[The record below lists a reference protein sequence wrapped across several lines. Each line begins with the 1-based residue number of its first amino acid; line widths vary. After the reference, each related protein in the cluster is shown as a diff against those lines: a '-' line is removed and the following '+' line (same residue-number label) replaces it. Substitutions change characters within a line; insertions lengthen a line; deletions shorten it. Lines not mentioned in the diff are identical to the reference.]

1 MQEAS
6 QYNYAQSRL
15 LTFYSGYRVILSA
28 LLLWLGHLDS
38 SPIFFENSDSNLLST
53 TAAA

>member
-28 LLLWLGHLDS
+28 LLLWLGLLDS
-38 SPIFFENSDSNLLST
+38 SPIFFENSDSNLFST